1 MSIREKFSK
10 PDSNDNPAWLND
22 ASNTTKELYQS
33 ALHEFTRLKKL
44 ISSGGNVSLKNRKI
58 NQSSVARNANKDK
71 SILSMRRQPELMEW
85 ISQKN
90 IELSNLSANSPQ
102 RRTKSRSA
110 TSLKSEISK
119 LREINNT
126 VILEGLR
133 SFVETILSSNLLSDR
148 DLLARENIR
157 LKKRIDALNNQVIN
171 LQEKCNQQAIQFAK
185 LKRPKSQASLTI
197 VSDTESND

>member
-10 PDSNDNPAWLND
+10 PDSNDSPAWLND
-22 ASNTTKELYQS
+22 ASNTTKDLYQS
-33 ALHEFTRLKKL
+33 ALHEFARLKKL

-71 SILSMRRQPELMEW
+71 SILSMRRQPKLMEW

-90 IELSNLSANSPQ
+90 IELSNLSVNSPQ
-102 RRTKSRSA
+102 RRTKPRSA
-110 TSLKSEISK
+110 TALKSEISK
-119 LREINNT
+119 LKEINNSA
-126 VILEGLR
+126 ILEGLR

-148 DLLARENIR
+148 DILSRENIR
-157 LKKRIDALNNQVIN
+157 LKKRIDTLNNQVVN
-171 LQEKCNQQAIQFAK
+171 LQEKCNQQAIQLAK

-197 VSDTESND
+197 VSDTE